1 MGNLSVRVDPASGG
15 VAWHA
20 LSAQETLTLCAV
32 HKALGLS
39 SGSAE
44 SRLVHGHEN
53 RITISGANWR
63 STLHRAH
70 VLIFLILAAITI
82 GLSLRGLW
90 LDALLVLGVAMVNL
104 AMFIRNER
112 RCRRVLRALTR
123 LASVQAHVLRDG
135 SLMDIPPTKLVPG
148 DVLFLEPGDIVPAD
162 ARLIDAHGLQCNEA
176 AVTGTHAVAEKETE
190 PVGANTRI
198 RLRKGMVFLGT
209 VVLSGT
215 GKAVVVRTGPE
226 TEAGK
231 ILVVGGYSTPLP
243 DDSAFPAG

>member
-1 MGNLSVRVDPASGG
+1 M
-15 VAWHA
+15 
-20 LSAQETLTLCAV
+20 
-32 HKALGLS
+32 
-39 SGSAE
+39 
-44 SRLVHGHEN
+44 HGHEN
-53 RITISGANWR
+53 CIAVSRPNWR

-70 VLIFLILAAITI
+70 LLILLILAAITV

-90 LDALLVLGVAMVNL
+90 LDAFLVLGVAVVNL

-112 RCRRVLRALTR
+112 RCRRVLAALTR
-123 LASVQAHVLRDG
+123 LARLQAHVLRDG

-148 DVLFLEPGDIVPAD
+148 DVFFVEPGDVVPAD
-162 ARLIDAHGLQCNEA
+162 ARLIDAHGLQCDEA
-176 AVTGTHAVAEKETE
+176 VVTGTHAVAVKEIE

-198 RLRKGMVFLGT
+198 RFRKDMVFLGA

-226 TEAGK
+226 TEAGR

-243 DDSAFPAG
+243 DDNAFPAG

>member
-1 MGNLSVRVDPASGG
+1 MGQVSVRVDPASGG

-20 LSAQETLTLCAV
+20 LSAQETLALCSV

-44 SRLVHGHEN
+44 SRLMHGHEN
-53 RITISGANWR
+53 SIAVSRPNWR

-70 VLIFLILAAITI
+70 LLVLLILAVITV

-90 LDALLVLGVAMVNL
+90 IDALVVLGVAIVNIGI
-104 AMFIRNER
+104 FVRNER
-112 RCRRVLRALTR
+112 RSRRVLAALAK
-123 LASVQAHVLRDG
+123 LARIRAHVLRDG

-162 ARLIDAHGLQCNEA
+162 ARLIGAQHLQCDEA
-176 AVTGTHAVAEKETE
+176 VVTGTHAVAEKELD
-190 PVGANTRI
+190 PVSADTRI
-198 RLRKGMVFLGT
+198 RLRKDMVFLGSI
-209 VVLSGT
+209 VLSGT

-226 TEAGK
+226 TEAAK
-231 ILVVGGYSTPLP
+231 ILIAGGYAAPPT
-243 DDSAFPAG
+243 DDSVFPAG